1 MIFLSTVVTIIAM
14 RLILKT
20 VKRLKQANP
29 NLNVDK
35 KIMKIHGVVLV
46 FLTLSVVVNSL
57 PPRSIKNKSYFI
69 GLSLILVL
77 IDLAT

>member
-20 VKRLKQANP
+20 VKRLNQANP
-29 NLNVDK
+29 ILNVDK
-35 KIMKIHGVVLV
+35 KIMIIHGVVLV

-77 IDLAT
+77 LDLAT